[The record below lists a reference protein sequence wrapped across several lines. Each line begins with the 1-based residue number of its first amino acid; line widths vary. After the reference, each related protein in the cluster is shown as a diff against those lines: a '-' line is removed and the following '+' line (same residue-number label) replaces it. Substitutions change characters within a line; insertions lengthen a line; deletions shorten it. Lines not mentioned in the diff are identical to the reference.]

1 MTEKESKL
9 LQDFE
14 EKVLQLTSM
23 YNLLEENYKKL
34 EKTNSELKNQIF
46 ELQKENKSI
55 KKDYQNATMAI
66 ALSGSHE
73 DSSMTK
79 NKINR
84 LIKEI
89 DQCIAM
95 LSK

>member
-34 EKTNSELKNQIF
+34 EKTNSDLKNQIN
-46 ELQKENKSI
+46 ELQEENMSI

-66 ALSGSHE
+66 ALSGSQE
-73 DSSMTK
+73 DSRMTK

>member
-34 EKTNSELKNQIF
+34 ENTNSELKNQIS
-46 ELQKENKSI
+46 ELQEEN
-55 KKDYQNATMAI
+55 
-66 ALSGSHE
+66 G
-73 DSSMTK
+73 
-79 NKINR
+79 
-84 LIKEI
+84 
-89 DQCIAM
+89 
-95 LSK
+95 